1 VTQPLAIRCR
11 NLVKTYAG
19 KPPVEAVRGIDLE
32 VPEGECFGVL
42 GPNGAGKTTT
52 IEILE
57 GLLEATS
64 GEVEVLGLP
73 WDGAADAIRQ
83 QIGVSLQET
92 LLPEK
97 LSVTEILALFRSF
110 YRGGISPAEAIG
122 RVSLEEKAGTWVKK
136 LSGGQKQRL
145 AVAIALVGDPRLVF
159 LDEPTTGLDPQS
171 RRQMWEIIAGL
182 RRRGRTV
189 LLTTHYM
196 EEAERLCDRVAI
208 VDHGK
213 VIALGSPRQLIA
225 SLGGEHVIEFSL
237 DAPLDADAWA
247 TLPGVSSVA
256 GEDGHVRL
264 SVSEPHVVLPALINR
279 LEQQQRRL
287 ASLTTRHAS
296 LEDVF
301 VRLTGRHIADDET
314 EGVKREGAVD

>member
-1 VTQPLAIRCR
+1 MESVASVVQVKD
-11 NLVKTYAG
+11 LVRHYG
-19 KPPVEAVRGIDLE
+19 DVRAVDGIAFEVARGE
-32 VPEGECFGVL
+32 VFGLL

-52 IEILE
+52 IEMLE
-57 GLLEATS
+57 GLNKPDS
-64 GEVEVLGLP
+64 GTAEVLGIDVTKHPDRLKE
-73 WDGAADAIRQ
+73 R
-83 QIGVSLQET
+83 IGVQLQT
-92 LLPEK
+92 A
-97 LSVTEILALFRSF
+97 ALYPNLTVAELVDLFASF
-110 YRGGISPAEAIG
+110 YERRRETADVIRDLG
-122 RVSLEEKAGTWVKK
+122 LEERQAALSKE
-136 LSGGQKQRL
+136 LSGGQQQRL
-145 AVAIALVGDPRLVF
+145 SIALALVNDPELIF
-159 LDEPTTGLDPQS
+159 LDEPTTGLDPQA
-171 RRQMWEIIAGL
+171 RRTLWDQIEDL
-182 RRRGRTV
+182 RKQGRTI